1 MSESQINFTFMSA
14 FTEIGKLKS
23 LKCKKKPPI
32 GKDVIVVEASICMIT
47 PFYRYAQINCWRE
60 NNVCWICFII
70 EV

>member
-32 GKDVIVVEASICMIT
+32 GKDVIVVEASIYMIT
-47 PFYRYAQINCWRE
+47 PFYRLLERKQRLLDLFYH
-60 NNVCWICFII
+60 
-70 EV
+70 